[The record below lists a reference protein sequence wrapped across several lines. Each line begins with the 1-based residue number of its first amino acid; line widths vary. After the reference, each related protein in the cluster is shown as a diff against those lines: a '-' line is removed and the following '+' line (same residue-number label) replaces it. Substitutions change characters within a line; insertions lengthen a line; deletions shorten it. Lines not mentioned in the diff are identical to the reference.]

1 MKHHGDY
8 VQALLEKLK
17 ELEREHPQAMQ
28 SPMMLTGSHAAE
40 LAGSKCL
47 LLGGEGDVYC
57 R

>member
-1 MKHHGDY
+1 M
-8 VQALLEKLK
+8 QALLEKLK

>member
-1 MKHHGDY
+1 M
-8 VQALLEKLK
+8 QALLEKLK

-47 LLGGEGDVYC
+47 LQMADTGMQRYDC
-57 R
+57 SSM